1 MVIFLSARARDV
13 FVFVSLVSI
22 IRQLFYYYCWVN
34 VRRIVLDSSVSTSR
48 KAVVVFVV
56 AVVVVVVD
64 D

>member
-13 FVFVSLVSI
+13 FVCLVSI

-34 VRRIVLDSSVSTSR
+34 VRRIRVYSTPR
-48 KAVVVFVV
+48 KAVVV
-56 AVVVVVVD
+56 AVVVVVVVVAVVVVD